1 MHGYASWAVAIRN
14 ACCRPSQTATHS
26 TEFAMFAS
34 LMRRNLLRPLSLL
47 TAIGLVAACARS
59 TSTSSTSTGMGAG
72 ATISAA
78 RPVLPGAAGAASA
91 VGGQSQR
98 GMVVSA
104 SAIVS
109 QAGRDVLAAG
119 GNAIDAAIATGFALA
134 VTYPTA
140 GNIGGGGFMVIRMP
154 DGRATTIDFRET
166 APAAATAEMFSDS
179 SGAYSSRL
187 HHRSHLSV
195 GVPGTVAGFAL
206 AHQKYGRSA
215 WKNLVDPAVKLAGDG
230 FTVPS
235 GLAASL
241 SGSLTRFKTYPA
253 TEAAYSKAGVAY
265 AVGERMRLPDL
276 ARTLIRIRD
285 QGRDGFYR
293 GETAKLIANEMK
305 RGGGVITEADL
316 AAYEAWVIA
325 RKKWYSDYGVREDR
339 LRFYEL
345 TPQERPHYAKAGTDV
360 EYLFPWGWGE
370 LESIAHRGTFDLDAH
385 MTLSGKD
392 LQFFDEASKSKY
404 TPILIESSA
413 GMDRTTLTML
423 VDAYDVETIKD
434 EESGK
439 ESTRVVLRFHT
450 KIAPVQVGVFPLA
463 RNKPDLVERAR
474 GIERDLRNVART
486 MYDEGNVGQLYR
498 RQDEIGTPFCI
509 MVDFRSLEDGTVTV
523 RERDSMRQDRVEA
536 ASLRMYLA
544 ERL

>member
-1 MHGYASWAVAIRN
+1 MTGSEKSRVTMDEITALAKRRGFIFQSSEIYGGLGGFFDYGPLGSILKRNVKNAWWREMVELRDDVVAFDSSIIMHPSTWIASGHVANFSDKMVDCKNCKHRFR
-14 ACCRPSQTATHS
+14 ADHLPSLEKCPDCGMRDTLTEPRAFNLMMQTSIGPMEDSSSRAY
-26 TEFAMFAS
+26 
-34 LMRRNLLRPLSLL
+34 LRP
-47 TAIGLVAACARS
+47 
-59 TSTSSTSTGMGAG
+59 
-72 ATISAA
+72 
-78 RPVLPGAAGAASA
+78 
-91 VGGQSQR
+91 
-98 GMVVSA
+98 
-104 SAIVS
+104 
-109 QAGRDVLAAG
+109 
-119 GNAIDAAIATGFALA
+119 
-134 VTYPTA
+134 
-140 GNIGGGGFMVIRMP
+140 
-154 DGRATTIDFRET
+154 ET
-166 APAAATAEMFSDS
+166 AQGIFVNFKNVYQSARKRPPFGIAQIGKSFRNEIT
-179 SGAYSSRL
+179 
-187 HHRSHLSV
+187 
-195 GVPGTVAGFAL
+195 PG
-206 AHQKYGRSA
+206 
-215 WKNLVDPAVKLAGDG
+215 N
-230 FTVPS
+230 FT
-235 GLAASL
+235 
-241 SGSLTRFKTYPA
+241 F
-253 TEAAYSKAGVAY
+253 
-265 AVGERMRLPDL
+265 RMREFEQAELEYFVPD
-276 ARTLIRIRD
+276 
-285 QGRDGFYR
+285 DG
-293 GETAKLIANEMK
+293 N
-305 RGGGVITEADL
+305 DL

-392 LQFFDEASKSKY
+392 LQFYDEASKSKY